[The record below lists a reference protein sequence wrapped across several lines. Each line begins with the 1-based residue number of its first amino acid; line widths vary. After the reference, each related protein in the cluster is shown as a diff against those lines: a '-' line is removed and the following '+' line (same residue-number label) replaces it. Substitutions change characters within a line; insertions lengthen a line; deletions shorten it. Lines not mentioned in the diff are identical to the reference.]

1 MKHIMIDLET
11 LGVNPGCVV
20 LSIGACVFDR
30 ETVSDTFTVDLDVTD
45 QTNHGL
51 AIEGATLEWWLG
63 NKLQIA
69 GRFNVNLPAMALT
82 ELRSWLVE
90 HRKTNQ
96 LRIWAN
102 SPMFDMAILEALW
115 WCYHRES
122 YYEEHKLPWSYWELR
137 DYRTAVHCLDKP
149 FKSIKPKSVAHRA
162 LQDAIDQAQLL
173 IDHGFFKRYTEE

>member
-30 ETVSDTFTVDLDVTD
+30 ETVSGTFTVDLDVTD

-69 GRFNVNLPAMALT
+69 GRFNVKTPVEGLDYLQVW
-82 ELRSWLVE
+82 LRGLSGS
-90 HRKTNQ
+90 R
-96 LRIWAN
+96 RIWAN

-115 WCYHRES
+115 WRCRAD
-122 YYEEHKLPWSYWELR
+122 KLPWNYWELR

-173 IDHGFFKRYTEE
+173 IDHGFFQRYTEA